1 MKVSVILGYLGE
13 RFSRGIFWN
22 LLGTFFTQGSVFI
35 TAIVLARLLG
45 KETFGEL
52 GMMQSTLITLASI
65 AQVSTGLTATKYV
78 AEFRDVN
85 KVRAGQ
91 VLGLC
96 SVLTLI
102 TGIVA
107 TVLLIVS
114 APWMAEHILAAP
126 HLAFGLSISA
136 AYVLFTVINGYQIGA
151 LAGLESYKSIST
163 YGALLGAMHIAVCVL
178 GALQWGLQ
186 GAVGGMTISAFL
198 RWGVYAFVLNRESGK
213 QGITVRRQQGLRE
226 QKILREFMLPAALGG
241 LTTMP
246 AIWLGNA
253 ILAQQLDGYSQIGI
267 YAAAN
272 NVRVLM
278 LMMPTLFN
286 NVGVAVLNNK
296 FGNSDRDGYL
306 GLYYANIKVTAVMA
320 VGGAAMMALLS
331 TTIPGWYGME
341 SDAFSGRLIVML
353 SLAIIPEVLAVSL
366 YQLIQTSGRMWTSF
380 FFVALP
386 RDISMIVFATILI
399 PIWGGIGL
407 SLAYT
412 LSWSIA
418 LIGIGVLAVR
428 CKPHLKFED

>member
-1 MKVSVILGYLGE
+1 MKVSAIIGYLGD

-22 LLGTFFTQGSVFI
+22 LLGALFTQGSVFL

-52 GMMQSTLITLASI
+52 GMIQSTLLTLASI
-65 AQVSTGLTATKYV
+65 AQVATGLTATKYV
-78 AEFRDVN
+78 AEFRDAN

-96 SVLTLI
+96 SVLTLV

-107 TVLLIVS
+107 TILLIVS
-114 APWMAEHILAAP
+114 ASWMAEYILVAP

-163 YGALLGAMHIAVCVL
+163 YGAMLGVMHIVICVL

-198 RWGVYAFVLNRESGK
+198 RWGVYAFVLSRESGK
-213 QGITVRRQQGLRE
+213 HGITVRRKEGLRE

-246 AIWLGNA
+246 AIWIGNT

-272 NVRVLM
+272 NVRVLI

-296 FGNSDRDGYL
+296 FGNNDRDGYL
-306 GLYYANIKVTAVMA
+306 GLYYTNIKVTAVMA

-331 TTIPGWYGME
+331 TTIPEWYGME
-341 SDAFSGRLIVML
+341 SDTFSQKLIVML

-380 FFVALP
+380 FFVAIP
-386 RDISMIVFATILI
+386 RDLSLIILAIILI
-399 PIWGGIGL
+399 PKWGGIGL
-407 SLAYT
+407 ALAYT
-412 LSWSIA
+412 LSWTIA
-418 LIGIGVLAVR
+418 FVGICVLTVQ